1 MKKSKDDWIQC
12 QCKYIDDNIRHRIHN
27 KWAYET
33 LRTLTNTTPISISI
47 IEDINDIPLAE
58 DIMILKRLT
67 EYYNDLYN
75 RHINPDISVLNSNAN
90 FNTYIEE
97 QLPKLESAVIEVIK
111 ILKEG
116 KSPGIDNI
124 PSELATFLHLF
135 SMYVLH

>member
-1 MKKSKDDWIQC
+1 MTDDIHDLCDERRILKSKKKQQYDLENVYREINSTIRKKMKKSKDDWIQC

-58 DIMILKRLT
+58 DSMILKRLT

-97 QLPKLESAVIEVIK
+97 
-111 ILKEG
+111 
-116 KSPGIDNI
+116 
-124 PSELATFLHLF
+124 
-135 SMYVLH
+135 

>member
-1 MKKSKDDWIQC
+1 MTDDIHDLCDERRILKSKKKQQYDLENVYREINSTIRKKMKKSKDDWIQC
-12 QCKYIDDNIRHRIHN
+12 QCKYIDDNIIHRIHN

-58 DIMILKRLT
+58 DSMILKRLT

-97 QLPKLESAVIEVIK
+97 
-111 ILKEG
+111 
-116 KSPGIDNI
+116 
-124 PSELATFLHLF
+124 
-135 SMYVLH
+135 